1 MKNKRHLLPV
11 CIAGGAVLFVSTIL
25 PICGAVVNLIES
37 AVNAK
42 INRMSM
48 RLDLDQREH
57 EAAAEVIKPV
67 AQITQAIGFA
77 IDNDNIKE
85 DEEEYYG

>member
-11 CIAGGAVLFVSTIL
+11 WIAGGAVLFVSTIL

-48 RLDLDQREH
+48 KLELDQREH

-67 AQITQAIGFA
+67 AQITQAVGFQ
-77 IDNDNIKE
+77 IPSEQD

>member
-1 MKNKRHLLPV
+1 MKNKSHLLPLW
-11 CIAGGAVLFVSTIL
+11 IAGGAVLFVSTVL
-25 PICGAVVNLIES
+25 PICGAVVNLLES

-48 RLDLDQREH
+48 KLDLDQREH

-67 AQITQAIGFA
+67 AQITQAVGFQ
-77 IDNDNIKE
+77 IPSEQDN
-85 DEEEYYG
+85 EEEYYG